1 MQQSNDTKETSDNAS
16 PPQSIQLDK
25 SESSKAFFGQISLQN
40 NKNSG
45 KKSKQSKQ
53 KKPTKNIIIN
63 NLSEKDTT
71 PKSEIQLNNKAKECQ
86 VDGVEFQTGKWSD
99 EEHENFIL
107 GILKYGNKWKKVQQ
121 IIKTRS
127 SDQARTHAQKFFLKI
142 KKQYNLD
149 EKNSNDENNKILDK
163 IIYDILP
170 GKNGI
175 KLTKNQKEN
184 LLCAISCN
192 IKLEEESEDN
202 DDLHLS
208 YEEYDNLRIKSD
220 INESS
225 IIIKNNKISFDLGNL
240 FVNDDFY
247 RTGKCSLGKKR
258 KPSKSIESKDKT
270 LDNKKEEYDK
280 PSFDSTF
287 MKMNEKENND
297 LNEIN
302 NLHTLENYYN
312 HKTSCNNE
320 YINKF
325 LMNNSC
331 QNNNNDKNNL
341 IINNVINVTNNIINN
356 NFIYNIF
363 NSENINNNCN
373 PDLNFSEKYDPINNE
388 KNQYFFGNCK
398 NQFTND
404 KTYLN
409 ENQLNKYI
417 NDNNP
422 NNSKINYNESSN
434 NEDPFQLNFNNIST
448 LNFSDFE
455 KERQMNFL
463 ENDLFG

>member
-1 MQQSNDTKETSDNAS
+1 M
-16 PPQSIQLDK
+16 
-25 SESSKAFFGQISLQN
+25 
-40 NKNSG
+40 
-45 KKSKQSKQ
+45 
-53 KKPTKNIIIN
+53 
-63 NLSEKDTT
+63 
-71 PKSEIQLNNKAKECQ
+71 
-86 VDGVEFQTGKWSD
+86 
-99 EEHENFIL
+99 
-107 GILKYGNKWKKVQQ
+107 
-121 IIKTRS
+121 
-127 SDQARTHAQKFFLKI
+127 
-142 KKQYNLD
+142 
-149 EKNSNDENNKILDK
+149 

-192 IKLEEESEDN
+192 IKLEDESEDN

-208 YEEYDNLRIKSD
+208 YEEDDNLRIKSD

-373 PDLNFSEKYDPINNE
+373 PDLNFSEKYDSINNE